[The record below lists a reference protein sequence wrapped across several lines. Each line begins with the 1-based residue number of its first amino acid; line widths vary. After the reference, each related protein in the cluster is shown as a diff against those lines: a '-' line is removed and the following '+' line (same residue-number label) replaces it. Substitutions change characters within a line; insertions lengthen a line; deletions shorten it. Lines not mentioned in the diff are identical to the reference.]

1 MSRSA
6 SASTLELA
14 HLLAESYVLPGWRQP
29 WSFVGSRGRREW
41 AWLAGADH
49 MPARQSVCLL
59 QGRRVGTPCKACV
72 GFVSGAQPA
81 DKPRKV
87 EGVTPPLAED
97 VTVVGS
103 HVQLLGAFWLASPC
117 ASIVACLCR
126 SCDVGQARPPL
137 RAIILPCAAH
147 SSVPALCMQPALP
160 LPNCLPRWLPPRRGG
175 ALPGPLRPGPPD
187 FCHDGEDERVLPGWA
202 PSLSARLSWRL
213 DPGACSMLQVQLL
226 PMVR

>member
-81 DKPRKV
+81 DKTRKV

-103 HVQLLGAFWLASPC
+103 LVQLLVAFLLASPC
-117 ASIVACLCR
+117 ASIFACVCR
-126 SCDVGQARPPL
+126 SRDVGQASPPF
-137 RAIILPCAAH
+137 RAIILPCAAR
-147 SSVPALCMQPALP
+147 SSVPALCMPPGRSRFPTACLAASLPAGVALFLVLSGLVP
-160 LPNCLPRWLPPRRGG
+160 LTF
-175 ALPGPLRPGPPD
+175 A
-187 FCHDGEDERVLPGWA
+187 
-202 PSLSARLSWRL
+202 
-213 DPGACSMLQVQLL
+213 M
-226 PMVR
+226 MVRMNVCSLAGLFR